1 MKKLIPLLFAMM
13 AIVVQATTY
22 EYNNLKFSSVGSGSS
37 MTLTC
42 TGVADSWN
50 QSTTALTIP
59 GYVYI
64 DDVGKF
70 CRVKTIGMGAFQG
83 MTTITSVRMQYG
95 IENIYGN
102 AFNGCTSLKIVYL
115 PSSIKQILIYAF
127 RYAPITSI
135 YCAAESMPSINNDA
149 FTGMAA
155 VSGSRTW
162 YEPSSTGVNAANG
175 ANLITSNFSVLKS
188 NLASDIGVSM
198 GTSSEHNL
206 TTFYC
211 NVTSQL
217 LDQTTTSNRGR
228 CKLVGVGGSIVNT
241 EGIVNAT
248 TSVASVNGLYYNIT
262 SIGSGACQNGGLT
275 ALDLTALTALDT
287 ICDYAFS
294 YCYDLASVALP
305 DNLKRMSTY
314 CFGSCT
320 SLTSITI
327 PRGVTYM
334 PYTNVFQNCSALTA
348 INVDPANTSYS
359 SLNGALYNKAQTTLY
374 KVPEAWNGY
383 EMLSGYAYFSLPYT
397 VQYIASYAFSNN
409 TTLEYFAAFINLKS
423 IGSYIFSGCSKLI
436 EVTFTSGLYS
446 WGNYVFKDCTALNYL
461 SVNSPTPPTIN
472 VDQMFSGVPTYSST
486 DNYNVRLYVPY
497 GMEAAYKA
505 AGWTKM
511 RSYNY
516 NNNIASDWT
525 QYLENN
531 GSTTGRM
538 SLTVTSTA
546 PVTIEGTQYDGRM
559 RIDYLDGSY
568 SYVGD
573 GTANNVKVPA
583 SLTINDKTYAI
594 TCLGSNAIYHCNYVT
609 GCELIDTV
617 KYCTELMGPLW
628 RIELPYASHIADSA
642 FAGARTM
649 PQIKF
654 GKRLRTIGYAAFRN
668 SGLTQIFLPYGVESI
683 GDYAFAFDGN
693 YSDYYSNWEHRIK
706 IPSSVTQMGENVLK
720 GRAMEEITINNARW
734 AGSDVSF
741 DLTNIPDTCLIFVPY
756 SATETFKAHPS
767 WARFAA
773 NIYPGGYDI
782 YDDNTKA
789 CYTMVD
795 PQQNNVKLVFRA
807 FNHLNMTNL
816 DYSSHK
822 PTDANYG
829 GEYNLTE
836 LDQRCLAN
844 THNLETL
851 VLPEC
856 ITTIPEGAFFNSDKL
871 THLIIP
877 ANVTY
882 IDSKAM
888 AFMAGLQTLQCD
900 AVTPPSLGS
909 NVWMGVNQSAVTLTV
924 PNGSQPAY
932 KAAQQWKEFY
942 MEPTTVLG
950 DVTGEGDVDVSD
962 VNAVINIILNKKTQ
976 EDYPGSADVTGEG
989 TIDVSDVNAIIN
1001 IILNKV

>member
-64 DDVGKF
+64 ADVGKF

-188 NLASDIGVSM
+188 NLASDMGVSM

-228 CKLVGVGGSIVNT
+228 CKLVGVAGSITNT

-275 ALDLTALTALDT
+275 SLDLTALTALDT

-327 PRGVTYM
+327 PRGVTYL

-359 SLNGALYNKAQTTLY
+359 SLNGALYNKAQTSLY

-383 EMLSGYAYFSLPYT
+383 ETLSGYAYFSLPYT

-516 NNNIASDWT
+516 NNSIASDWT

-538 SLTVTSTA
+538 SVTVTSTA

-559 RIDYLDGSY
+559 RIDCLDGSY

-594 TCLGSNAIYHCNYVT
+594 TSLGSRAIYHCNYVT
-609 GCELIDTV
+609 GCDLIDTV

-642 FAGARTM
+642 FADARTM

-654 GKRLRTIGYAAFRN
+654 GNRLRTIGYAAFRN
-668 SGLTQIFLPYGVESI
+668 SGITQIFLPYGVESI

-871 THLIIP
+871 THLTIP